1 MVVPINWLD
10 VLIILGLNA
19 GMFIGFWQGTLR
31 QLLAVGAIYV
41 SLVVSS
47 RVYSIFSAYILQ
59 LSPHMVSTVADVIA
73 FGVLLFAMGLVL
85 SLLLLD
91 LLRGITLHRVSGLS
105 RITGAGVGLFAAFI
119 IITVSLVALSFM
131 TVSIWPASSEPY
143 RQVFLDARNHS
154 NLVQSFRL
162 FWQPLLASVRVW
174 GGVLPSIFSVDIAP

>member
-1 MVVPINWLD
+1 MGFTINWLD

-19 GMFIGFWQGTLR
+19 GMFVGFWQGTLR

-59 LSPHMVSTVADVIA
+59 LSPHMLSTVADVIA

-91 LLRGITLHRVSGLS
+91 LLRDFTLRRVSGFS